1 MPRLLLSTLK
11 PTILIMKKTPTSL
24 VSAAAVAAVLGLS
37 VFVSACSKT
46 NDASSA
52 GTAASSTPGMSDA
65 STAAT
70 TAATDSW
77 DNLKN
82 YSYDQRSE
90 FAAKANE
97 FANTLDQRIQNAKG
111 ETSTR
116 LAEARDDLRTAANEV
131 SNATQDTWEATKER
145 VGRAWQKAESAAQ
158 SVAE

>member
-1 MPRLLLSTLK
+1 
-11 PTILIMKKTPTSL
+11 MKKTPTSL
-24 VSAAAVAAVLGLS
+24 VSAATVAAVLGLS

-46 NDASSA
+46 NDANSTA
-52 GTAASSTPGMSDA
+52 GTAASSTPAVSDA
-65 STAAT
+65 GTVAA

-97 FANTLDQRIQNAKG
+97 FANTLDERIQSAKG

>member
-1 MPRLLLSTLK
+1 
-11 PTILIMKKTPTSL
+11 MKKTPTSL

-46 NDASSA
+46 NDARS
-52 GTAASSTPGMSDA
+52 GTAASSTPGVSDA
-65 STAAT
+65 STVAA

-97 FANTLDQRIQNAKG
+97 FANALDMRIQTAKG